1 MSGKMKNISVGIV
14 EDEGIVVMDLKRS
27 LKSSGLNILFS
38 VDSGKEALK
47 KLETIKPDIVLMDI
61 YLKGDENGIE
71 TAEIIE
77 EKFGIPIIFVTAY
90 NEDVFSK
97 SLIKLN
103 NFKFIKKPF
112 EYSVLNSA
120 IEELM
125 NKS

>member
-27 LKSSGLNILFS
+27 LKSSGFNILFS